1 MLEPKNNIVCSKIVS
16 GTALNKLVQLKHIT
30 QRGLGAYPLQLGNF
44 YNLLG
49 KNSQFSA
56 ISNTFHTFLDP
67 FEKLNY

>member
-16 GTALNKLVQLKHIT
+16 GTALNKLVQLNHIT
-30 QRGLGAYPLQLGNF
+30 QGGLGVYSLPLGNF

-56 ISNTFHTFLDP
+56 ISNTFYTFLEL